1 VYTGDLS
8 THTYRDS
15 WLRMKVAHGKGPCF
29 NIYYFICL
37 VLAMLG
43 LRCRT
48 GFSLVVELLIAWASL
63 DVEHRLWAHGLRS
76 CSSRALECRLN
87 TCGTE
92 LRCRQH
98 VGSSWITNQT
108 LCLLHWQVD
117 SLPLSHRGSPGPFF
131 NKPDV
136 AGKEMKPF
144 LYLTP
149 YVKTFPRGLYIQ

>member
-1 VYTGDLS
+1 ML
-8 THTYRDS
+8 YRFFS
-15 WLRMKVAHGKGPCF
+15 SCGASHCG
-29 NIYYFICL
+29 
-37 VLAMLG
+37 
-43 LRCRT
+43 
-48 GFSLVVELLIAWASL
+48 GFSCCGTQALGMRASL
-63 DVEHRLWAHGLRS
+63 AVAHGLRS

-87 TCGTE
+87 SCGTE

-98 VGSSWITNQT
+98 VGSSWITDQT

-117 SLPLSHRGSPGPFF
+117 SSPLSHRGSPGPFF

-136 AGKEMKPF
+136 VGKEMKPF